1 MLNQKDNRITI
12 SKVAVKRAP
21 MMKFFVNHV
30 ATKAIMDTG
39 AESSVISESRARHL
53 SLKILPTISGAHQV
67 DKSRL
72 NVIGSVLVTLH
83 YQNDSFEFD
92 ALVCREIGDLMICG
106 NPVMSQGII
115 PNPVDKCIEI
125 RSQARIPHMIPWRPD
140 LSEPTQLSIALLL
153 RAP

>member
-1 MLNQKDNRITI
+1 MINPKDNRITV
-12 SKVAVKRAP
+12 SKVVVKCA
-21 MMKFFVNHV
+21 MMKFFVNHI

-53 SLKILPTISGAHQV
+53 NLKILPTISDAHHV

-92 ALVCREIGDLMICG
+92 ALVCHGIGDSMICG

-115 PNPVDKCIEI
+115 KN
-125 RSQARIPHMIPWRPD
+125 
-140 LSEPTQLSIALLL
+140 QLIGLCGPKS
-153 RAP
+153 